1 MLDGRRPPGRLF
13 YVLLSVLLWTAV
25 SQAQTPAMTTISDV
39 VYRADGTP
47 AAGTLLISWPAFTT
61 ADGKPVAAGT
71 KSVMLGAQ
79 GALSVALAPNTGAI
93 PAGTFY
99 TVVYQLNDGTV
110 KTEYWTV
117 GTTSPATIAAVRTTL
132 GSGTATQ
139 LASRQYVDSVVGT
152 KATDTAVV
160 HKSGVEAIS
169 GTKQFSTPPSVPA
182 PSLAGDAVNKAYVDA
197 VLGTVGSG
205 PFVLKAGDSMTGLLT
220 LSGDPTAPSHAATR
234 HYVDNGLIT
243 KANLVNGTVPATQ
256 LGTGAAS
263 GTTCLKGDATWG
275 ACGTSS
281 NAISIQG
288 VPVASTSP
296 SDGQVITYESASGSY
311 KPKPGG
317 GGGLTPGMQTI
328 KYATDFSWTQSPT
341 SDLSTPGAKTVSLAS
356 CPTGVKGS
364 EPEYY
369 VYVAGTGT
377 PEAVKV
383 TGGTCAGD
391 GAAGTIQFTT
401 ANAHGASYS
410 VASASGG
417 LQEASIAARFTPTNP
432 TGTPQA
438 GRVIAPPGEL
448 KLYARVS
455 FRSSDQTIDLSG
467 SIFECWMNDSCLFVG
482 DPSNSNLVSDVT
494 LINPRGRPMVAIG
507 TNPMIEVNAQKTRI
521 FNVATRTA
529 PTPNSFGSY
538 VQVDDDQAFL
548 LDGLDTNMGYGVRC
562 DATYC
567 GAVVTAPGPFNTWSA
582 VGWLKNLNISPQC
595 GANGIDWQSGNT
607 LRISDSVVQG
617 YAQFGIRGGLAR
629 GGFGNIKLDNVYE
642 ESGSCTNPTGNVG
655 QAGML
660 VQGGPVSISGG
671 EGPSGTV
678 PTFANNGSNDYRY
691 YLVARHATY
700 GASTPLYFG
709 RALTSGVGNVTVTWP
724 DIPAAASFDVLRVTF
739 PGSGVEMAPNGTDN
753 YAVVT
758 GLSRTTACANGACS
772 YTDTQAA
779 PQAYTVAAPAYMP
792 KLTQW
797 PGNLILGASGDGT
810 DILSGAMA
818 QLDNL
823 GSDIVTVQGSR
834 SASVTARYCP
844 SVGYWSPLWAVCEHA
859 MPVDT
864 FYQQGA
870 TIFATGRSNN
880 LKGRL
885 NFHKGGAAPNHI
897 ITLIDSNFDKTAATA
912 NNRPSNDANDSFVGY
927 DQGDGNPARIGI
939 SLGAP
944 ISISEYIGNAGD
956 GTNWKERLTAS
967 LKEFKTDVKLDGN
980 LTVVGTCTGCGGI
993 GNTVTGDLTVTGR
1006 VTANSFASSGVGP
1019 WSVLGSYGT
1028 LTAAPSGQ
1036 SMIGFGPNGKLQVS
1050 ENGTGPFEVA
1060 KANGNVATA
1069 TQLAATPQ
1077 QCSSGYATGV
1087 AANGDAN
1094 CSTPDTVQLA
1104 ERAAP
1109 TGIAN
1114 FGIFWF
1120 DSACHCP
1127 KVIANNGQAVQL
1139 GLMNVFNLDANTLE
1153 EYNGTNPQVLNIYGT
1168 RTDASNYERISLT
1181 YDTTDGYQVVKSQAA
1196 GTGTAHGL
1204 GFWIGSGIKWA
1215 IASDSTLKPFVDNSY
1230 SIGTATLRPK
1240 TVYAATSVVTPA
1252 VISPNTV
1259 NRTGQTAAVA
1269 TTNLLASAPIGQF
1282 EISVYAESDATCAT
1296 PGPAAVSVTLGWGD
1310 RTGARTMTVALEGN
1324 GISSNAV
1331 GLGSLANFGQK
1342 VITVW
1347 NNSTS
1352 NNLTYATSYTA
1363 CTTGTGTYALYLAAR
1378 QVQ

>member
-1 MLDGRRPPGRLF
+1 
-13 YVLLSVLLWTAV
+13 
-25 SQAQTPAMTTISDV
+25 
-39 VYRADGTP
+39 
-47 AAGTLLISWPAFTT
+47 
-61 ADGKPVAAGT
+61 
-71 KSVMLGAQ
+71 
-79 GALSVALAPNTGAI
+79 
-93 PAGTFY
+93 
-99 TVVYQLNDGTV
+99 
-110 KTEYWTV
+110 
-117 GTTSPATIAAVRTTL
+117 
-132 GSGTATQ
+132 
-139 LASRQYVDSVVGT
+139 
-152 KATDTAVV
+152 
-160 HKSGVEAIS
+160 
-169 GTKQFSTPPSVPA
+169 
-182 PSLAGDAVNKAYVDA
+182 
-197 VLGTVGSG
+197 
-205 PFVLKAGDSMTGLLT
+205 
-220 LSGDPTAPSHAATR
+220 
-234 HYVDNGLIT
+234 
-243 KANLVNGTVPATQ
+243 
-256 LGTGAAS
+256 
-263 GTTCLKGDATWG
+263 
-275 ACGTSS
+275 
-281 NAISIQG
+281 
-288 VPVASTSP
+288 
-296 SDGQVITYESASGSY
+296 
-311 KPKPGG
+311 
-317 GGGLTPGMQTI
+317 
-328 KYATDFSWTQSPT
+328 
-341 SDLSTPGAKTVSLAS
+341 
-356 CPTGVKGS
+356 
-364 EPEYY
+364 
-369 VYVAGTGT
+369 
-377 PEAVKV
+377 
-383 TGGTCAGD
+383 
-391 GAAGTIQFTT
+391 
-401 ANAHGASYS
+401 
-410 VASASGG
+410 
-417 LQEASIAARFTPTNP
+417 
-432 TGTPQA
+432 
-438 GRVIAPPGEL
+438 
-448 KLYARVS
+448 
-455 FRSSDQTIDLSG
+455 
-467 SIFECWMNDSCLFVG
+467 
-482 DPSNSNLVSDVT
+482 
-494 LINPRGRPMVAIG
+494 
-507 TNPMIEVNAQKTRI
+507 
-521 FNVATRTA
+521 
-529 PTPNSFGSY
+529 
-538 VQVDDDQAFL
+538 
-548 LDGLDTNMGYGVRC
+548 
-562 DATYC
+562 
-567 GAVVTAPGPFNTWSA
+567 
-582 VGWLKNLNISPQC
+582 
-595 GANGIDWQSGNT
+595 
-607 LRISDSVVQG
+607 
-617 YAQFGIRGGLAR
+617 
-629 GGFGNIKLDNVYE
+629 
-642 ESGSCTNPTGNVG
+642 
-655 QAGML
+655 
-660 VQGGPVSISGG
+660 
-671 EGPSGTV
+671 
-678 PTFANNGSNDYRY
+678 
-691 YLVARHATY
+691 
-700 GASTPLYFG
+700 
-709 RALTSGVGNVTVTWP
+709 
-724 DIPAAASFDVLRVTF
+724 
-739 PGSGVEMAPNGTDN
+739 
-753 YAVVT
+753 
-758 GLSRTTACANGACS
+758 
-772 YTDTQAA
+772 
-779 PQAYTVAAPAYMP
+779 
-792 KLTQW
+792 
-797 PGNLILGASGDGT
+797 
-810 DILSGAMA
+810 
-818 QLDNL
+818 
-823 GSDIVTVQGSR
+823 
-834 SASVTARYCP
+834 
-844 SVGYWSPLWAVCEHA
+844 

-870 TIFATGRSNN
+870 TILATGRSNN

-980 LTVVGTCTGCGGI
+980 LTIMGTCTGCGSGGGI

-1109 TGIAN
+1109 AGIAN

-1181 YDTTDGYQVVKSQAA
+1181 YDTADGYQVVKSQAA
-1196 GTGTAHGL
+1196 GTGTARGL

-1259 NRTGQTAAVA
+1259 NRTGQTAAIA
-1269 TTNLLASAPIGQF
+1269 TTNLLASAPIGQY

-1310 RTGARTMTVALEGN
+1310 RTGARTMTVPLDGN

-1363 CTTGTGTYALYLAAR
+1363 CTTGTGTFALYIAAR